1 MKIKV
6 DRKTLIEGI
15 KIVAPFTDPK
25 NKALPFL
32 SKACFKLSKDQDC
45 LLICGTNL
53 KSTGVA
59 KVPAIARE
67 PAETS
72 DYIGYCVPAKL
83 IIDTIVALPDT
94 ITEIYI
100 STDSNGKIL
109 FHNEEV
115 TKRYTIEYESNDYDF
130 FREDGFKTIITMPS
144 KVFVNYCEKVLP
156 FTSNDDLKVAM
167 CAVEM
172 EIKPSVNSTYFSF
185 AATDAHSLKTQST
198 YIPTNEPSVTVNVT
212 EDYTALFENTSI
224 AGIVNDLKKAGNGQL
239 IIEESSRAF
248 RFLFTSA
255 SGIESSIWI
264 QKIDAKFPDYK
275 KIIPNAKDAKVKI
288 TTNRQQLIKTCKL
301 LKNYAS
307 NETTLCRIDLNLD
320 MNTLILKASDVSDSN
335 EAMEKLPA
343 YCDGNGEG
351 FKEFGVNL
359 KLFQRTLESFDHE
372 EITIAY
378 FTSSSALLIQSPLE
392 VSADDMV
399 TYTPVSDTLLMPVML
414 DY

>member
-32 SKACFKLSKDQDC
+32 SKACFKLSKDQDS

-53 KSTGVA
+53 KSTCVA
-59 KVPAIARE
+59 KVPAIAME
-67 PAETS
+67 PAEDS
-72 DYIGYCVPAKL
+72 DYTGYCVPVKL
-83 IIDTIVALPDT
+83 IMDTIVALPDS

-100 STDSNGKIL
+100 STDGNGKIL

-115 TKRYTIEYESNDYDF
+115 TKRYTIEYESNDFDF
-130 FREDGFKTIITMPS
+130 SREDGFKTVITMPS
-144 KVFVNYCEKVLP
+144 KVFVYYCEKVLP
-156 FTSNDDLKVAM
+156 FTSNDELRIAM
-167 CAVEM
+167 CAVQM
-172 EIKPSVNSTYFSF
+172 EISPAANSTYFSF
-185 AATDAHSLKTQST
+185 AATDAQSLKTQST
-198 YIPTNEPSVTVNVT
+198 YIPANEPSVNVNVT

-224 AGIVNDLKKAGNGQL
+224 AGIVNDLKKVGNGQL

-264 QKIDAKFPDYK
+264 QKLDAKFPDYK
-275 KIIPNAKDAKVKI
+275 NIIPNAKTAKVKI
-288 TTNRQQLIKTCKL
+288 TTNRQQLIKTCKM
-301 LKNYAS
+301 LKNYAN
-307 NETTLCRIDLNLD
+307 NETTLCRVDLNLD
-320 MNTLILKASDVSDSN
+320 MDTLILKASDISDSN
-335 EAMEKLPA
+335 EAMEKLQA
-343 YCDGNGEG
+343 HCDEEREE
-351 FKEFGVNL
+351 FEQFGVNL

-372 EITIAY
+372 EITIVY
-378 FTSSSALLIQSPLE
+378 FTSRAALLIQAPLE